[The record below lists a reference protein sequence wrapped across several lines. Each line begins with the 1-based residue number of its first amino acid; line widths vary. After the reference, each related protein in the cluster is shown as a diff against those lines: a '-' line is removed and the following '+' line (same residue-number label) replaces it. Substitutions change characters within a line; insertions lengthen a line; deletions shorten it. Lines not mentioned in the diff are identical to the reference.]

1 MPRPPRLSTSGIAY
15 HVLNRRVGRLELFD
29 KPSDYLAFEKILA
42 EADQRAGVRIAAD
55 CLMSNHWPLLLWPRA
70 DGKLSEVMRWITS
83 PLPTLRTRHKHAAE
97 SDIRAAGK
105 RLFRCG
111 GWNILPDSWQ
121 TTSRTLGLSGLI
133 RWTIN

>member
-1 MPRPPRLSTSGIAY
+1 
-15 HVLNRRVGRLELFD
+15 VNRRIGRLELFD
-29 KPSDYLAFEKILA
+29 KPSDYLAFEKSLA

-55 CLMSNHWPLLLWPRA
+55 CLMSNHWLLLLWPRK

-97 SDIRAAGK
+97 EELVDLGESDIRAAGR
-105 RLFRCG
+105 RLCRCG

-121 TTSRTLGLSGLI
+121 TTSRTLELSRLN